1 MTIGN
6 TAFCLVLYLIGVHF
20 LGELQYCGH
29 VDEKKIKC
37 QPIRIREIA
46 GLWLQD
52 ELYGVERF

>member
-46 GLWLQD
+46 GL
-52 ELYGVERF
+52 